1 MDPYEN
7 ALLIAGA
14 VALLA
19 AWLPDRL
26 RDRPMSMPIVLV
38 TIGIVAFVLPIGREL
53 DHDRHGEY
61 IERATELGVI
71 VSLFGAGLKLDRPV
85 GWRSWAT
92 TWRLLGIAM
101 PVAIALVTLGGVAI
115 GLSLS
120 GALLVGAALAPT
132 DPVLAADVQVGEPTT
147 EDDADHDTAEDEVR
161 FGLTS
166 EAGLNDGL
174 AFPFV
179 YAAIAVT
186 AAGDRP
192 DMGDLW
198 TWIAVDLAM
207 RIGIGIVVGLI
218 VGRLLS
224 FVLFGHARSEGLA
237 ATSTGFVALAATL
250 FAYGTTELL
259 HGYGFL
265 AVFVAAVT
273 IRAVERTHEYVR
285 ILHSF
290 ADEFEQLLV
299 VGLLVLLGGGV
310 ATGLLDGLDV
320 EGVVLGLV
328 FVLVIRPLT
337 SRLALAGGRATP
349 PERRVI
355 GFFGIRGIGSIYYLA
370 YALTDH
376 DFADPDRLW
385 AIVTFTVLL
394 SIAVH
399 GVIATPAMHR
409 VDRYRSRRRSDA
421 REHGA
426 ERV

>member
-7 ALLIAGA
+7 VLLVAGA

-38 TIGIVAFVLPIGREL
+38 AIGIAAFALPVGHVL
-53 DHDRHGEY
+53 DHERHGEWF
-61 IERATELGVI
+61 ERATELGVI

-85 GWRSWAT
+85 GRRAWGS
-92 TWRLLGIAM
+92 TWRLLAIGM
-101 PVAIALVTLGGVAI
+101 PLTIGLMTVAGLAA
-115 GLSLS
+115 GLSLG
-120 GALLVGAALAPT
+120 GALLVGAALSPT

-147 EDDADHDTAEDEVR
+147 DEDTDHSTIEDEVR
-161 FGLTS
+161 FALTS

-179 YAAIAVT
+179 YAAIAVA

-192 DMGDLW
+192 GADELW
-198 TWIAVDLAM
+198 RWLAVDLAL
-207 RIGIGIVVGLI
+207 RIAIGLAIGVA

-224 FVLFGHARSEGLA
+224 VVLFGRARSEGLA
-237 ATSTGFVALAATL
+237 ATATGFVALAATL
-250 FAYGTTELL
+250 VAYGATELL

-273 IRAVERTHEYVR
+273 IRGVERTHEYVQV
-285 ILHSF
+285 LHAF

-310 ATGLLDGLDV
+310 VTGLLDGLDTG
-320 EGVVLGLV
+320 GVLLGLAL
-328 FVLVIRPLT
+328 VLVVRPLAC
-337 SRLALAGGRATP
+337 RVALAGGSAAP
-349 PERRVI
+349 LERRVI

-370 YALTDH
+370 YATTAH
-376 DFADPDRLW
+376 DFPEADRMW
-385 AIVTFTVLL
+385 AIVTFTVLA
-394 SIAVH
+394 SITVH
-399 GVIATPAMHR
+399 GVIATPAMRR
-409 VDRYRSRRRSDA
+409 VDRYRRRQRVSTA
-421 REHGA
+421 R
-426 ERV
+426 